1 MLLLITIYQAPK
13 RGLRIWQTP
22 ATLLVVNLSIC
33 DLVAGLVPGYGL
45 VFYNVCVLRGQMQES
60 LVGVQLLVFYAGI
73 GTDIVSSGTLVA
85 LSFDRFFA
93 VLSPLQYKAQLTKTK
108 RRVKVV
114 IALIWIYSLTFPS
127 LPLMEVPI
135 SLFFI
140 LNCHL
145 HISVPILVLP
155 VVYWKTFRALRVHNN
170 QVKEGGKTENGR
182 GPQEQRTQ
190 SDIHISHSSRFVLW
204 MFGPTIHH

>member
-1 MLLLITIYQAPK
+1 
-13 RGLRIWQTP
+13 
-22 ATLLVVNLSIC
+22 
-33 DLVAGLVPGYGL
+33 
-45 VFYNVCVLRGQMQES
+45 MQES